1 MPGVADALDLA
12 PLLAPLRRL
21 GWDGRALGPLL
32 NVLRRAALADT
43 RRSFAEGTDA
53 DGRQMAPKKGGGRL
67 LVRTGRTRAATRA
80 SVRGAAV
87 QLTNNA
93 PAAGY
98 LFWGTRRM
106 PARRFLGFGARVRPE
121 VERLIAEFVRTVL
134 PE

>member
-1 MPGVADALDLA
+1 MPGASDTLDLG

-53 DGRQMAPKKGGGRL
+53 DGRKMAPKKGPGKL
-67 LVRTGRTRAATRA
+67 LVRTGRLRAGTRGRTR
-80 SVRGAAV
+80 GTAV
-87 QLTNNA
+87 EVSNA
-93 PAAGY
+93 VPYAGY

-121 VERLIAEFVRTVL
+121 VERLLADFVRSMT